1 MPRTMNSPGNKRTT
15 KEGSSDLKFQNFS
28 LPKNRSW
35 PRLSAAKGQCHSLKE
50 PPAAR
55 SHPRPLPSANSSAS
69 CKQRNLAAVLSRAA
83 YPIDDNYED
92 PELQLAEAWTTMK
105 ILPARPLKESEYA
118 DTRHFKAVMDDP
130 LPSPPDQQGRSR
142 QMKQELLKKRDS
154 EIPLPPPRP
163 PLTLPKKYQ
172 SLPTAPPETPVS
184 ALDNCTPCHT
194 FPEAPRGPRQISLKD
209 FSKVVGVDE
218 DSHHLTRL
226 VPSYPSQNTQ
236 KIAAA
241 IASSSFMPNSCNM
254 QDRDHKGSTRSCSM
268 QRCPSPATDGPCE
281 NMLPHKNTSQREPV
295 PTMLDAK
302 ELQHQEWY
310 VGECSRQAV
319 EEALMKESKDGTF
332 LVRDCSTKSRA
343 EPYVL
348 VVFHGN
354 KVYNVKIRFLEKD
367 QKFAL
372 GTGLRGDKKF
382 DSVEDMTE
390 YYKYFPIVLIDGK
403 DKTGRHREECYL
415 TQPLPLGTH
424 VAPR

>member
-35 PRLSAAKGQCHSLKE
+35 PRLSAAKEHTGHTTNT
-50 PPAAR
+50 
-55 SHPRPLPSANSSAS
+55 ANICLGESR
-69 CKQRNLAAVLSRAA
+69 QRNLAAVLSRAA

-130 LPSPPDQQGRSR
+130 LPSPLDQQGQSR
-142 QMKQELLKKRDS
+142 QTKQ

-172 SLPTAPPETPVS
+172 PLPTAPPETSVS

-194 FPEAPRGPRQISLKD
+194 FPEAPRGPR
-209 FSKVVGVDE
+209 F
-218 DSHHLTRL
+218 
-226 VPSYPSQNTQ
+226 
-236 KIAAA
+236 
-241 IASSSFMPNSCNM
+241 SSSDKANAILPLSEHSEDCSCHC
-254 QDRDHKGSTRSCSM
+254 QSDHKGSMHSCSL

-319 EEALMKESKDGTF
+319 EEALVKESKDGTF

-390 YYKYFPIVLIDGK
+390 YYKYFPIMLIDGK
-403 DKTGRHREECYL
+403 DKTGGHREECYL
-415 TQPLPLGTH
+415 TQPLPLGTR
-424 VAPR
+424 VAPW

>member
-1 MPRTMNSPGNKRTT
+1 MPRTMNSP
-15 KEGSSDLKFQNFS
+15 S
-28 LPKNRSW
+28 L
-35 PRLSAAKGQCHSLKE
+35 PRLSTAKGQCHSLKE
-50 PPAAR
+50 PPPAR
-55 SHPRPLPSANSSAS
+55 SQPRPLPSANASAS
-69 CKQRNLAAVLSRAA
+69 CKQRHLAAVLSRAA

-118 DTRHFKAVMDDP
+118 DTRHFKAVMDNP
-130 LPSPPDQQGRSR
+130 LPSPPDQQGRRSR
-142 QMKQELLKKRDS
+142 QMKREACEPHSQHSRSPHLAGDRPTKGNK
-154 EIPLPPPRP
+154 IPLPPPRP

-172 SLPTAPPETPVS
+172 PLPTAPPETPVS

-218 DSHHLTRL
+218 DSHHPTRR
-226 VPSYPSQNTQ
+226 VPSYPSQNTRR
-236 KIAAA
+236 IAAT
-241 IASSSFMPNSCNM
+241 IASSSFMPNSCSM
-254 QDRDHKGSTRSCSM
+254 QDKDHQGSMRSCSL

-281 NMLPHKNTSQREPV
+281 NMLPHKNTSQRKPV

-310 VGECSRQAV
+310 IGACSRQAV

-390 YYKYFPIVLIDGK
+390 YYKYFPIMLIDGK
-403 DKTGRHREECYL
+403 DKTGGHREECYL